1 MKLKIRNRYLTRC
14 LINKHKIIL
23 LNYTFSEII
32 TSLLLFILPY
42 SLRVFA
48 FSFPAVLHHPGVLQN
63 LIIFCYLEFPAHA
76 ESWIMKRT
84 GNRLSKLDCTSQM
97 SLLQLLQLLQLL
109 HLLRNDAIRCNG
121 EAKTIECALHYY
133 FVCLFATVRAPFFP
147 PQDSIGEAF
156 RNRAAVWW
164 LLSKFVKACQ
174 NDDVHAK
181 GASTPSTRLL
191 FSRFSSVAPR
201 FFLLLFFYHYPIRSF
216 QIRSTRENL
225 VSLKVPF
232 ATIHRRRY
240 LFSCWYSF
248 FLARSSKLFSRNSTT
263 T

>member
-32 TSLLLFILPY
+32 TPLLLFILPY
-42 SLRVFA
+42 SLRVLA
-48 FSFPAVLHHPGVLQN
+48 FSFAAVLHHPGVLQN
-63 LIIFCYLEFPAHA
+63 LIIFCYLEFAAHA
-76 ESWIMKRT
+76 EPWIMKRT
-84 GNRLSKLDCTSQM
+84 GNRLSKHDCTSQM
-97 SLLQLLQLLQLL
+97 SLLQLLQLL

-147 PQDSIGEAF
+147 PQDTIGEAF
-156 RNRAAVWW
+156 RNRAAMWW

-201 FFLLLFFYHYPIRSF
+201 FFF
-216 QIRSTRENL
+216 
-225 VSLKVPF
+225 
-232 ATIHRRRY
+232 
-240 LFSCWYSF
+240 SF
-248 FLARSSKLFSRNSTT
+248 FLPLSRSFIPDSIYKGKPSSSQSSICNDSPPSLFVFLLVFGFAGSQFEVILAK
-263 T
+263 